1 MQSGTRIWK
10 GRCSGA
16 QRFSGSLLL
25 AQLPIVPV
33 CSFIYLFVSFC
44 SSLFLCVQ
52 CPSCAD
58 VLKSLM
64 WRYRSSLTNKHAL
77 RPGSDAQDAPD
88 PAAERMFQQIKGE
101 IDQAAKRIIAGRIQY
116 G

>member
-1 MQSGTRIWK
+1 MDPRCQLIAVACTVVN
-10 GRCSGA
+10 RCSLLI
-16 QRFSGSLLL
+16 SL
-25 AQLPIVPV
+25 
-33 CSFIYLFVSFC
+33 SLFVLLRRC
-44 SSLFLCVQ
+44 LFVQ
-52 CPSCAD
+52 CASCAD
-58 VLKSLM
+58 VLKGLM

-77 RPGSDAQDAPD
+77 RPESEADAPD